1 MNIAIVD
8 DVPAETAEFVNAV
21 KEYGG
26 LNRIGTHISCF
37 GSAEEFLADFAPLKY
52 TFIVMDIYLSGA
64 DASAHSPVIRAK
76 NNESAASNGRIG
88 SGGSPQTGLEAV
100 KKIRAL
106 DKNALI
112 VFMSSS
118 DEHYPDVLRLHA
130 FDFLQKPPSKERI
143 FELLDDITEKTT
155 EVAVNLEFVC
165 GKETIRLPYDR
176 IAAVTASGHYSEVT
190 DDDNNVYKTRMPYS
204 AVCDILSS
212 DSRFLE
218 INRGTTVNLDMI
230 KTIDDKNVCN
240 LKNGTALPVNVK
252 KCRDIINTW
261 QNYMFAVLRNETIRR
276 K

>member
-8 DVPAETAEFVNAV
+8 DVPAETAEFINAV

-26 LNRIGTHISCF
+26 LNRIGTNISSF

-52 TFIVMDIYLSGA
+52 TFIIMDIYMTG
-64 DASAHSPVIRAK
+64 
-76 NNESAASNGRIG
+76 
-88 SGGSPQTGLEAV
+88 QTGLEAV
-100 KKIRAL
+100 GRIKKL

-118 DEHYPDVLRLHA
+118 DEHYPDALRLHA

-190 DDDNNVYKTRMPYS
+190 DDDNSVYKTRMPYS

-230 KTIDDKNVCN
+230 KTIEDKNVCN
-240 LKNGTALPVNVK
+240 LKNGTALPVNVQ